1 MSTVTTLA
9 VNLRAVMVERGL
21 TPQDL
26 ASGCSLELAK
36 VHAALF
42 GEGVSTLA
50 EIDRLTGWL
59 DISSE
64 DLLTEHDAMRQ
75 HDLPGKR
82 AQWQQYWALPA
93 DHRAQVDAFM
103 RVRESAGR
111 SHSDCSL
118 QPTRH
123 PILSEA
129 ERRVVMGF

>member
-9 VNLRAVMVERGL
+9 LNLRAVMVERGL

-26 ASGCSLELAK
+26 GRGCSLELAK
-36 VHAALF
+36 VQAALF

-50 EIDRLTGWL
+50 EIDRLAGWL
-59 DISSE
+59 GISAE
-64 DLLTEHDAMRQ
+64 DLLTEHDAVRQ
-75 HDLPGKR
+75 HDLPGER

-93 DHRAQVDAFM
+93 DQRAQVDAFM
-103 RVRESAGR
+103 RVRERAGH
-111 SHSDCSL
+111 SHSARSR
-118 QPTRH
+118 QPSRR

>member
-36 VHAALF
+36 VQAALF

-50 EIDRLTGWL
+50 EIDRLAGWL
-59 DISSE
+59 GISAE

-75 HDLPGKR
+75 HDLPGER

-93 DHRAQVDAFM
+93 NQRAQVDAFM
-103 RVRESAGR
+103 RVRDSAGS
-111 SHSDCSL
+111 SHSDCSV
-118 QPTRH
+118 QPTRR

>member
-21 TPQDL
+21 TQQDL

-42 GEGVSTLA
+42 GEGVSTLT
-50 EIDRLTGWL
+50 EIDRLTRWL
-59 DISSE
+59 DISPE
-64 DLLTEHDAMRQ
+64 DLLTEHDAMWQ
-75 HDLPGKR
+75 ADQPGAP
-82 AQWQQYWALPA
+82 AQWQQYLALPA
-93 DHRAQVDAFM
+93 DQRAQVDAFM

-111 SHSDCSL
+111 SHSDYSV

>member
-36 VHAALF
+36 VQAALF

-50 EIDRLTGWL
+50 EIDRLAGWL
-59 DISSE
+59 GISAE

-75 HDLPGKR
+75 HDLPGEP

-93 DHRAQVDAFM
+93 DQRAQVDAFM

-111 SHSDCSL
+111 SHSDCSV
-118 QPTRH
+118 QQTRH